1 MSRRT
6 RRGSAS
12 DTSQQEGDPPADEV
26 GEGGAEGEGVAA
38 DATSLILSKLAAIT
52 GQLGVSCALSLV
64 AWSLQVLDARVASGV
79 REIVVRLVR
88 VRRQGFR

>member
-26 GEGGAEGEGVAA
+26 GEGGAEGEGVVA

-52 GQLGVSCALSLV
+52 GQLGELRSETSANR
-64 AWSLQVLDARVASGV
+64 DNERVA
-79 REIVVRLVR
+79 
-88 VRRQGFR
+88 

>member
-1 MSRRT
+1 VCKPLLFTRTYHSIKTSGGGPWAGLHTPGKAWGWFVHPCPLGTGNPYSR
-6 RRGSAS
+6 
-12 DTSQQEGDPPADEV
+12 V
-26 GEGGAEGEGVAA
+26 GW
-38 DATSLILSKLAAIT
+38 L
-52 GQLGVSCALSLV
+52 VSCALSLV